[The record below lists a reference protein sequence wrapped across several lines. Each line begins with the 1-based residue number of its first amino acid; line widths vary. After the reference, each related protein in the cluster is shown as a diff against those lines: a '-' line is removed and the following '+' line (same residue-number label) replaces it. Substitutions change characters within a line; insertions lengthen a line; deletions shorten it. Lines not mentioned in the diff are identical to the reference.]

1 MTEFQRFL
9 ADYKPPGFV
18 LLKNAQT
25 KFLSQMGFQVHTFD
39 TAIWSESFETLMQA
53 IPSPRLLQNKE
64 AKELAAWRFSEQEI
78 AQAAFHFDTLPESLV
93 SESCDLKIFGES
105 YSIFWVV
112 EPDEEWV
119 IEAITQRFNTPNNS
133 PIEAELIQKVWNETV
148 NRIFF
153 LKRNETALDLH
164 VLYEDLIEKL
174 IERINAL
181 PNAPSPEAWDVLN
194 EDPFW
199 DEA

>member
-25 KFLSQMGFQVHTFD
+25 KFLSQMGFQVNTFD
-39 TAIWSESFETLMQA
+39 TAVWSESFETLMQA

-64 AKELAAWRFSEQEI
+64 ANELAAWRFSEQEI
-78 AQAAFHFDTLPESLV
+78 AQAAFQFDTLPESLV

-105 YSIFWVV
+105 YSIFWVA

>member
-25 KFLSQMGFQVHTFD
+25 KFLSQMGFQVNTFD

-105 YSIFWVV
+105 YSIFWVA

-181 PNAPSPEAWDVLN
+181 PNVPSPEAWDVLN

>member
-64 AKELAAWRFSEQEI
+64 ANELAAWRFSEQEI
-78 AQAAFHFDTLPESLV
+78 AQAAFQFDTLPESLV

-105 YSIFWVV
+105 YSIFWVA

>member
-9 ADYKPPGFV
+9 SDYKPPGFV

-25 KFLSQMGFQVHTFD
+25 KFLSQMGFQVNTFD
-39 TAIWSESFETLMQA
+39 TAIWSDSFETLMQA

-64 AKELAAWRFSEQEI
+64 ANELAAWRFSEQEI
-78 AQAAFHFDTLPESLV
+78 AQAAFQFDTLPESLV

-105 YSIFWVV
+105 YSIFWVA

-133 PIEAELIQKVWNETV
+133 PIEAQLIQKVWNETV

-153 LKRNETALDLH
+153 MKRNETALDLH